1 MKARVVPRRYD
12 VDGEGIDIDH
22 LEAHV
27 MNSRTQIAAT
37 LNVRPFHSSL
47 AIFDHCHQK
56 VGVLRIALTPFCPV
70 DWR

>member
-1 MKARVVPRRYD
+1 MKARVAPRRYD
-12 VDGEGIDIDH
+12 VDGEGIDVDR

-27 MNSRTQIAAT
+27 MNSHTRISAT
-37 LNVRPFHSSL
+37 LNVRPFHSPL
-47 AIFDHCHQK
+47 AIFDHCRQK